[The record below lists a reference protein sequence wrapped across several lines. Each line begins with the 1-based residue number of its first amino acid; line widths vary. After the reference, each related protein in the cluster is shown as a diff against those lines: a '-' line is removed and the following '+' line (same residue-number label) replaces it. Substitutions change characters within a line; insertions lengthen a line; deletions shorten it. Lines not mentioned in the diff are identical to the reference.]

1 MLNISYFEIL
11 KKKFIFDTKFVYICG
26 LNGEN
31 VIFCNKS
38 DEVFSYGTN
47 TNGCLGLKHSNT
59 VENPTKVNELC
70 TKQIEKICFGYHVLV
85 LTKSGECYSCG
96 RNSEGQLGNGTTTQS
111 NVFNKIDGLVNK
123 SVNDISCG
131 HLHSIVLL
139 QTGELYAFGF
149 NSKGELGVGN
159 NTNQLIPTLIN
170 GLNNEKIIAISC
182 GAYHS
187 LALTESGQLY
197 SWGQDSAYQLGDG
210 TNTNRNTPTK
220 VNLTN
225 DVIVKRIVCGKS
237 HSLALSNMG
246 EIYAFG
252 LNTSGQ
258 LGIGNKTNQTILF
271 KLNIKP
277 KIIDIYSDI
286 ANEISIAKSEN
297 GNFYIWGDFRNES
310 ILKPKIK
317 RFESI
322 FEVYSNYAKI
332 PITPEIL
339 FLEEKPVIN
348 KINESI
354 SGLFDDQKE
363 SDFKFKLEDK
373 YIFVHKLILKTRC
386 EHFRS
391 MFSENWDQNDTKE
404 AKIDLYSYNV
414 YYAFL
419 KYLYSDFVDINPEE
433 AIDLLDLANSYCEEE
448 LKQKCFSIIINE
460 LKVENFCFIYSA
472 AVKYEL
478 NELED
483 FCIQFASH
491 RVREICKSVGFR
503 EMDKDSMCKL
513 ITRFAENEM
522 I

>member
-1 MLNISYFEIL
+1 MVNISNFEIL
-11 KKKFIFDTKFVYICG
+11 KKKFIFDIKFVYIFG
-26 LNGEN
+26 FNGEN

-38 DEVFSYGTN
+38 DEAFSYGSN
-47 TNGCLGLKHSNT
+47 TNGCLGLGHSAA

-70 TKQIEKICFGYHVLV
+70 TKQIVKICFGHNHVLV

-96 RNSEGQLGNGTTTQS
+96 RNIEGQLGNGTTTQS

-123 SVNDISCG
+123 FVNDISCG
-131 HLHSIVLL
+131 HLHSIVLT
-139 QTGELYAFGF
+139 QTGEVYAFGY
-149 NSKGELGVGN
+149 NNRGELGVGN
-159 NTNQLIPTLIN
+159 NTNQLIPTLVN
-170 GLNNEKIIAISC
+170 GFNSEKIIAISC
-182 GAYHS
+182 GTYHS

-197 SWGQDSAYQLGDG
+197 SWGFNSVNQLGDG
-210 TNTNRNTPTK
+210 TNANRNTPTK
-220 VNLTN
+220 VSLAEE
-225 DVIVKRIVCGKS
+225 VIVKKIVCGKS

-252 LNTSGQ
+252 NNTCGQ
-258 LGIGNKTNQTILF
+258 LGIGNKTNQNNSF
-271 KLNIKP
+271 KLNIKS

-286 ANEISIAKSEN
+286 MNDISIAKSEN

-310 ILKPKIK
+310 IIKPKIK
-317 RFESI
+317 SFESI
-322 FEVYSNYAKI
+322 FEIYSNCAKI
-332 PITPEIL
+332 AITPQIL

-363 SDFKFKLEDK
+363 SDFKFK
-373 YIFVHKLILKTRC
+373 
-386 EHFRS
+386 HFRS

-419 KYLYSDFVDINPEE
+419 KYLYSGFVDINREE

-448 LKQKCFSIIINE
+448 LKEKCFSLIINE
-460 LKVENFCFIYSA
+460 LKVENFCAIYSA
-472 AVKYEL
+472 AVKYES

-483 FCIQFASH
+483 FCIEFASNN
-491 RVREICKSVGFR
+491 VREICKSVGFP
-503 EMDKDSMCKL
+503 EMDKNSMCKL
-513 ITRFAENEM
+513 ITRFAENEL